1 MAVAGRPGG
10 TSPGDS
16 RADAELVA
24 AATEPTGDDRVDVP
38 PGLPPQALAAML
50 VAMARAS
57 QGARRHGAPLNNGL
71 ATIPAWHAATGV
83 VELPNLARC
92 RLSLNSVQAR
102 PNGSPGVGRSGVTR
116 DAPAVS
122 AAPGVR
128 THGAAKP

>member
-1 MAVAGRPGG
+1 MAFSSMAVAGRPGG

-83 VELPNLARC
+83 VEPAQPAE
-92 RLSLNSVQAR
+92 RLEDAVHRRPRQAAAVGDLLQR
-102 PNGSPGVGRSGVTR
+102 QPG
-116 DAPAVS
+116 
-122 AAPGVR
+122 
-128 THGAAKP
+128 